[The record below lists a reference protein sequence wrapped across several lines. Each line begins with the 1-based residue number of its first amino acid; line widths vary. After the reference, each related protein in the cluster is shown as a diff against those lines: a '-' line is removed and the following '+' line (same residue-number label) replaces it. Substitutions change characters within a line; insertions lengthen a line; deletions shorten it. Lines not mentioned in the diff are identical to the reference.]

1 MNTSNGFLK
10 NEYHLKEPQNRA
22 VPSANNVVNMPQ
34 NICRQVCCWADCTKM
49 LQNFPSFFFDAI
61 RKCVYQVNNGMAM
74 RTSCQNPG

>member
-34 NICRQVCCWADCTKM
+34 NICRQVVGLIAPRCFKISQA
-49 LQNFPSFFFDAI
+49 SFL
-61 RKCVYQVNNGMAM
+61 M
-74 RTSCQNPG
+74 P